1 MIKFI
6 SNVQKKVNDIQ
17 YIFLSSII
25 ALLVQVILQLLVSL
39 CVDEVTKTYFMQ
51 ESRGFILINIIL
63 LGPMI
68 ESVLLVLLIKLLK
81 NKLHMVNKKN
91 IFIVSTIIFSIS
103 HYYDLMYIF
112 LVFPSCFVII
122 YSYLYYRPKK
132 LSSFKVMLYVHIMIN
147 IYILLLSKV

>member
-6 SNVQKKVNDIQ
+6 SNMQKKVNDIQ
-17 YIFLSSII
+17 YIFVSSII
-25 ALLVQVILQLLVSL
+25 ALLVQVVLQLLVSL
-39 CVDEVTKTYFMQ
+39 WVDEVTKTYFMQ
-51 ESRGFILINIIL
+51 ESKGLILINIIL

-122 YSYLYYRPKK
+122 YSYLYYTPKK